1 MHTFRDLMLRDHRA
15 IAAAIYSRVPGA
27 KLATIDASPSPV
39 WTVPCDFELNIT
51 FKFGGVAYPVHPLD
65 TVMRD
70 ITGPVDDQG
79 SATCVGAFQPSNA
92 SNPYD
97 ILLGMTFRKPW

>member
-1 MHTFRDLMLRDHRA
+1 MHAFPDLTERDNRA

-27 KLATIDASPSPV
+27 KLANIDAFASPV

-51 FKFGGVAYPVHPLD
+51 LKFGGVAYPVHPLD

-70 ITGPVDDQG
+70 ILGPTDDQG
-79 SATCVGAFQPSNA
+79 SPSCVGAFQPTNA

-97 ILLGMTFRKPW
+97 ILLGMTFRMSS